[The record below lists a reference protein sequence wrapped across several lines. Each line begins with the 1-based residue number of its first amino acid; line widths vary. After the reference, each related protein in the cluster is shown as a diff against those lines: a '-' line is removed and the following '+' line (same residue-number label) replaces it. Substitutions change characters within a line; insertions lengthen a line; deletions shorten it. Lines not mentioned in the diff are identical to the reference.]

1 MILTVLK
8 MTRNVAKGVMMDIT
22 KVIPMV
28 INWVRIIIRNV
39 LKLVWIVII
48 NVNMD
53 FWMVKRDIRIARKV
67 GEVVTVSK
75 NLDFAKRSMRE
86 NHLNINRN
94 CGNII
99 WPRSLVQ
106 LPTDCFGS

>member
-1 MILTVLK
+1 

-53 FWMVKRDIRIARKV
+53 FWMVKRDIRMARKV
-67 GEVVTVSK
+67 TMVETASK
-75 NLDFAKRSMRE
+75 NLDFSEWSMPE
-86 NHLNINRN
+86 IHQNLNLDLWLN
-94 CGNII
+94 
-99 WPRSLVQ
+99 
-106 LPTDCFGS
+106 